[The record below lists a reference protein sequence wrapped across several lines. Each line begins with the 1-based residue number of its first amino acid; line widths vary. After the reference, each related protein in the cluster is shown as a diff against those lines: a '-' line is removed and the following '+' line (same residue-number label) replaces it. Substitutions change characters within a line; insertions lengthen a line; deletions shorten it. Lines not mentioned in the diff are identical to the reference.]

1 MNKIYDIDSDQ
12 LKCSFCMAYF
22 KCSLHFANLQRYAV
36 KACTSCLASFS
47 YSILH
52 PQSFRLYR
60 LLLLDVGVDLPPNST
75 TTPTLLQQ
83 AMDELNYKVSLHFE
97 QSIEAIMREMETVRH
112 NLQLTLN
119 KLKQDYSDILEK
131 TIDLDAS
138 DRANDL

>member
-36 KACTSCLASFS
+36 KACTNCLSSFS

-60 LLLLDVGVDLPPNST
+60 LLLLDVGVDLPPNT
-75 TTPTLLQQ
+75 TTSPTLLQQ
-83 AMDELNYKVSLHFE
+83 AMDQLNYKVSFHFE
-97 QSIEAIMREMETVRH
+97 HTIEGIMREMETVRH
-112 NLQLTLN
+112 NLQLTMD
-119 KLKQDYSDILEK
+119 KLK
-131 TIDLDAS
+131 
-138 DRANDL
+138 